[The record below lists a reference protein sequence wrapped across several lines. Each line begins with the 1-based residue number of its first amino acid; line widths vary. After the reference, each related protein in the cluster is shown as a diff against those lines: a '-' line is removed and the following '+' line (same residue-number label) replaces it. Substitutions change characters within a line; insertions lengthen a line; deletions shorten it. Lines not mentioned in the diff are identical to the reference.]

1 MFDFWTEIHQIFALF
16 FGKLK
21 TPKIHSEINWPLVS
35 QPKNVP
41 LERFFPIAFCAS
53 FYLYC
58 KLRHLQKNSWKRYV
72 QPGPHFQFS
81 YSAHVQ
87 YWKNIN
93 KTKTNID
100 KTGTCWKKK
109 SRAINV
115 APSGRRK
122 SLQFRGSTRIGAEWG
137 QSYFIRFL

>member
-1 MFDFWTEIHQIFALF
+1 MPLF
-16 FGKLK
+16 ICTANCDTFK
-21 TPKIHSEINWPLVS
+21 
-35 QPKNVP
+35 
-41 LERFFPIAFCAS
+41 
-53 FYLYC
+53 
-58 KLRHLQKNSWKRYV
+58 KNSCKRYV

-81 YSAHVQ
+81 FYSAHVQ
-87 YWKNIN
+87 YWNIN

-122 SLQFRGSTRIGAEWG
+122 SLQFRGSTRITMAAFGN
-137 QSYFIRFL
+137 FLSKKYLKQIWILCILFQKHLLLHQLTHIMTKDCSLNYQFSTRKLQAQNMLCT